1 MMETSDSLRTLRAL
15 CPNQVQLAQLNSFL
29 LTPLMDISLGE
40 LEMKFIFGI
49 SFIFFLQ
56 KFDEQTNSKH
66 EILETK
72 IMGYYFELL
81 EQNFKIGKLVSI

>member
-49 SFIFFLQ
+49 SFIFFYRNLM
-56 KFDEQTNSKH
+56 SKL
-66 EILETK
+66 IVNMRFWRPK
-72 IMGYYFELL
+72 
-81 EQNFKIGKLVSI
+81 